1 MRLTSHCNV
10 TYPWRNGEQ
19 PGACTRTLDTALQL
33 VEDLSEEISMPLL
46 ADMHLDYLG
55 GLVGASPWAFSPN
68 YFGGSELVVA
78 GQVQASKQELGIQG
92 QLLVACYSEAAA
104 NSSQKNFGVPGE
116 PAYNVA
122 HSPAA
127 YLWAYLTIGELLEAC
142 FQARDTTA
150 CHLLAAKVPNLSLEY
165 VNFVT
170 SLTLL
175 VVQLKDTSGK
185 ARIQT
190 STAAGPGTIMP
201 SSTSRHGLRTGTTQ
215 SALVSRVSPKS
226 RLVKPRF

>member
-1 MRLTSHCNV
+1 
-10 TYPWRNGEQ
+10 
-19 PGACTRTLDTALQL
+19 
-33 VEDLSEEISMPLL
+33 MPLL

-92 QLLVACYSEAAA
+92 QLLVACYSKAAA

-150 CHLLAAKVPNLSLEY
+150 CHLLAAKVPSLSLEY

-175 VVQLKDTSGK
+175 VVQPKDASGK